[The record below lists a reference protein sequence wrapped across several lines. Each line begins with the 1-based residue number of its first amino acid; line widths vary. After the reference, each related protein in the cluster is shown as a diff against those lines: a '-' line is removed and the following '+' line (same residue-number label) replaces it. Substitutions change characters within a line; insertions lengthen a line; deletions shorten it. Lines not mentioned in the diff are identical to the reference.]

1 MCACGRTYHIK
12 SNPPRVEGICD
23 ADGDTL
29 YIREDDKEETVRDRL
44 KTYHLQTEP
53 LIAHYALLGV
63 VRDIDGTQSIADTTE
78 DILRIVNP
86 AFSRDCQ

>member
-1 MCACGRTYHIK
+1 MLFR
-12 SNPPRVEGICD
+12 SICD